1 MIDASD
7 FVHVASFGG
16 DAAPPPP
23 QHPENDGAFR
33 VDAPAPVATNRK
45 MIFEWFDA
53 AAALALSEPA
63 EPLIDGLLDEGA
75 LSVFYGESN
84 AGKSF
89 IALDMSY
96 AVATGGLWNGK
107 RTKRGLVIYV
117 CAEGG
122 RRFTRRI
129 AALKETRGHTGEKPF
144 FALVNYPID
153 LRSSDADAKELLSLI
168 RAAETQCGERCAWVI
183 VDTLS
188 RALAGGD
195 ENSSVDMGRIV
206 TAADHIRAETGAH
219 FTYVHH
225 CGKDSA
231 RGARGHSLLRA
242 ATDTEIEVTA
252 GAIKVTK
259 QRDMESGGAFGF
271 DLMDVQLGAD
281 SAGRPIKSAVV
292 EWSDAVAPAA
302 VPATKSVPASHRLFM
317 ETVAHA
323 IDEAGEGFQSF
334 PDGPV
339 VQAVSEEIVRR
350 RYYDRIAEMPK
361 DGDTPETMAERQ
373 RKAFNRAIKANL
385 DAKRLVAGTRNGERV
400 LWLP

>member
-1 MIDASD
+1 MMQPAEIYACDPPLPEEPPGFFFPLGEPS
-7 FVHVASFGG
+7 
-16 DAAPPPP
+16 PPP
-23 QHPENDGAFR
+23 
-33 VDAPAPVATNRK
+33 APKRK
-45 MIFEWFDA
+45 MSFEWFDEA
-53 AAALALSEPA
+53 ASLALSDPA
-63 EPLIDGLLDEGA
+63 PPLIEDLLDEGA

-89 IALDMSY
+89 VCLDMSY
-96 AVATGGLWNGK
+96 AVSTGGDWNGK
-107 RTKRGLVIYV
+107 RARRGLTIYIA
-117 CAEGG
+117 AEGG
-122 RRFTRRI
+122 RRFARRI
-129 AALKETRGHTGEKPF
+129 AALKECRGNVAEPPL

-168 RAAETQCGERCAWVI
+168 RATEQQCGERCAWVI

-242 ATDTEIEVTA
+242 ATDTEVEIAA
-252 GAIKVTK
+252 GSIRVTK
-259 QRDMESGGAFGF
+259 QRDMETGAEFGF
-271 DLMDVQLGAD
+271 ALIDVILGED
-281 SAGRPIKSAVV
+281 SAGRVIKSAVV
-292 EWSDAVAPAA
+292 EWREAVAATAKPAA
-302 VPATKSVPASHRLFM
+302 KSVPASHRLFM
-317 ETVAHA
+317 ETVGQA
-323 IDEAGEGFQSF
+323 IAEVGEGFQSF
-334 PDGPV
+334 QDGPSV
-339 VQAVSEEIVRR
+339 NVISEEIVRE
-350 RYYDRIAEMPK
+350 RYYSRIAEIPK
-361 DGDTPETMAERQ
+361 DGDTPEMLAERQ

-385 DAKRLVAGTRNGERV
+385 DAKRLVAGTRNGERI